1 MNKTQAMQILALNSD
16 ATFNDIKY
24 AYRKLSLELHPDRNK
39 NEKDGRK
46 FKNVL
51 DAYHFLK
58 GQVRL
63 ENFRYKDK
71 SPGKKHDE
79 HQDNHKSEKY
89 SNQNNPGGDW
99 SRFTKDF
106 EMDENFWR
114 QYETSFWK
122 NYESRTKKKSEKND
136 FGKAFWDESQ
146 ENINTKPKKK
156 HQNNQDNVH
165 KHNLAVDVDESKCIA
180 CCSCETIAP
189 NVFVIDKA
197 TMFNP
202 KSQVHDQYGASE
214 EKIMDAAETCPT
226 HAINVNEKKSGR
238 KIYPR

>member
-71 SPGKKHDE
+71 TLHNFGKIFSPDE
-79 HQDNHKSEKY
+79 IGKY
-89 SNQNNPGGDW
+89 SG
-99 SRFTKDF
+99 KI
-106 EMDENFWR
+106 
-114 QYETSFWK
+114 
-122 NYESRTKKKSEKND
+122 KK
-136 FGKAFWDESQ
+136 
-146 ENINTKPKKK
+146 
-156 HQNNQDNVH
+156 
-165 KHNLAVDVDESKCIA
+165 
-180 CCSCETIAP
+180 
-189 NVFVIDKA
+189 
-197 TMFNP
+197 
-202 KSQVHDQYGASE
+202 
-214 EKIMDAAETCPT
+214 
-226 HAINVNEKKSGR
+226 R
-238 KIYPR
+238 